1 MEKSMIVRI
10 VMFMIET
17 LAAIGL
23 IVFREQL
30 TATIGVDE
38 TFLAAVILMVVMS
51 VTVLLGLYDE
61 YE

>member
-10 VMFMIET
+10 VMFVIEA

-38 TFLAAVILMVVMS
+38 TFLAALILMVVMS

>member
-10 VMFMIET
+10 VMFVIEA

-38 TFLAAVILMVVMS
+38 TFLVAVILMVVMS

>member
-10 VMFMIET
+10 VMFVIEA

-23 IVFREQL
+23 IVFRERL

>member
-10 VMFMIET
+10 VMFVIEA